1 VAGETVLVLE
11 DNRDVRAS
19 IRTMLEE
26 NGFRVIEAFAGWQ
39 ALELAEKSLP
49 DVLLL
54 DWQLPDISGLDVLR
68 ALRAGKCSAPAI
80 LMTAFGSEDLAIIA
94 LRLGVRDYLQKPFS
108 PDDLSKAIEG
118 ALVEIRLRRERE
130 TLLEKLEQVAQAMD
144 VQAKQLAHARDLLVR
159 LARLTDEWSS
169 KTQVD
174 EAQHYIREIA
184 KAIES
189 PLRA

>member
-1 VAGETVLVLE
+1 MAGETVLVLE

-130 TLLEKLEQVAQAMD
+130 TLLEKLEHVAQAMD

>member
-1 VAGETVLVLE
+1 MAGETVLVLE

-19 IRTMLEE
+19 IRTILEE

-49 DVLLL
+49 
-54 DWQLPDISGLDVLR
+54 DVLR

-108 PDDLSKAIEG
+108 PDDLFKAIEG

-130 TLLEKLEQVAQAMD
+130 TLLEKLEHVEQAMD

-159 LARLTDEWSS
+159 LARLTDGWSS

-184 KAIES
+184 KALES
-189 PLRA
+189 PPRA